1 MIARGG
7 VLPQRFFVNILKLN
21 WSRFGVNLRSS
32 VAGGG
37 PYCLWFLCQK
47 LSPSMFFPLSGPGSA
62 WGDDLCPK
70 LLKVCYDA
78 LLKNGKI
85 VLVESIISEVPQK
98 DIITKTIF
106 QRDVFLLHI
115 LPGAKERTT
124 KEFEML
130 TKQPGFSSLQ
140 VYGSSVGVLPLSV
153 FLFSVMGVRG
163 PKVVRLMLGSEILLY
178 FGQFPFRH
186 QWSMEWNFLIM
197 DDGGFLG
204 GLGVDCGS
212 LWKLL

>member
-62 WGDDLCPK
+62 WLE
-70 LLKVCYDA
+70 L
-78 LLKNGKI
+78 
-85 VLVESIISEVPQK
+85 
-98 DIITKTIF
+98 F
-106 QRDVFLLHI
+106 FFH
-115 LPGAKERTT
+115 
-124 KEFEML
+124 FE
-130 TKQPGFSSLQ
+130 T
-140 VYGSSVGVLPLSV
+140 
-153 FLFSVMGVRG
+153 G